1 MNGRSYDLAGPK
13 NSKEA
18 LKMLPKEKDVSR
30 EEKELHR
37 LRDSGLGWVVPK
49 KTPPRPSSDEEEEGE
64 QGGRGDGRVC
74 PHSHHAARCVK
85 ACMKSC
91 LLIRV
96 SRHQCLN
103 V

>member
-1 MNGRSYDLAGPK
+1 MWSVNGRSYVLAGPK

-49 KTPPRPSSDEEEEGE
+49 KTPPRPSSDEEEEE
-64 QGGRGDGRVC
+64 EAQGGRGGARVC
-74 PHSHHAARCVK
+74 PHSHHTTLSIK
-85 ACMKSC
+85 AC
-91 LLIRV
+91 
-96 SRHQCLN
+96 
-103 V
+103 